1 MKNVYTI
8 QELQHTKLYELPN
21 IIYNAI
27 LNDLQNVFHAHKSF
41 TRHTQQRNSDGIR
54 SVLRYLQV
62 HNNHSIKSMTEIF
75 SSLYKLKNLYRLF

>member
-27 LNDLQNVFHAHKSF
+27 LNDLQNVFHILTS
-41 TRHTQQRNSDGIR
+41 RLLDI
-54 SVLRYLQV
+54 L
-62 HNNHSIKSMTEIF
+62 NNAIVTELDQYCDI
-75 SSLYKLKNLYRLF
+75 YKYIIVIA

>member
-27 LNDLQNVFHAHKSF
+27 LNDLQNVFHKLTS
-41 TRHTQQRNSDGIR
+41 RLLDI
-54 SVLRYLQV
+54 L
-62 HNNHSIKSMTEIF
+62 NNAIVTELDQYCDI
-75 SSLYKLKNLYRLF
+75 YKYIIVIA